1 MGGKCT
7 LRPMP
12 LAPSGGGTSYATA
25 THNCSH
31 MAVQYFHINCP
42 ECDYKLFLQVSLYS
56 QRGEKQ
62 DRFHS
67 NETVDVL
74 NLLSVV
80 PVLIIIKFAFMKMEG
95 I

>member
-1 MGGKCT
+1 MYFRSHAIST
-7 LRPMP
+7 IW
-12 LAPSGGGTSYATA
+12 GGTSYDTA

-31 MAVQYFHINCP
+31 MAVQYFYVNSP
-42 ECDYKLFLQVSLYS
+42 ECDYKLFLQDPLYS
-56 QRGEKQ
+56 ERGEKQ

-74 NLLSVV
+74 NLLDVV
-80 PVLIIIKFAFMKMEG
+80 PVLIIINFAFMKMEG